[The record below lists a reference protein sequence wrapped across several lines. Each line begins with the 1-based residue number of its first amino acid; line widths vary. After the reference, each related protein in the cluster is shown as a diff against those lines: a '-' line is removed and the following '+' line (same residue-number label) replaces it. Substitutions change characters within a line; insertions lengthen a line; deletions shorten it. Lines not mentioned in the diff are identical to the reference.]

1 MAHYVDKDTGATAW
15 TWYDGEWHD
24 KPVKVMDAIGP
35 GSWLASSVFD
45 GARYFDGVAPDLDL
59 HCRRVVDSAAQFG
72 LKAIKSA
79 EEIAALAWEG
89 IERYAP
95 DRSLYIRPMFFAGS
109 GFLIPDPDGT
119 EFALVLEV
127 MEIPEPTGFSACL
140 TRFRRPTPETALTE
154 AKAGALYPNVAR
166 CLAEALDK
174 GFDNAV
180 VLDGNGNV
188 AEFATAN
195 LFLVRDGV
203 AVTPVAN
210 GTFLAGI
217 TRSRVMALLREAG
230 VGGGAAGHLRVRTR
244 SSPPATTARCC
255 PAPGWR
261 TGTCSPARS
270 TGRRANSISTGRA
283 ASPRPCARRPE
294 SGDWPPAEAALF
306 CLHGSPVPRFRIGKV
321 LPWAAVAGLAGPF
334 RDISPAARPG
344 FYRQALPAELYFDWV
359 ARRQPSPLSPGG
371 SPRYRQA
378 SRTRASNP
386 RAHAD
391 AALRSR
397 PSVCPY
403 PACWKRSRK
412 CEADCKRRRGSYGR
426 YPIRTG
432 AFLVPA
438 QANRSRHRNFQQ
450 VHIFRA
456 GRRVIAACGVR
467 ASRITRP
474 GFSR

>member
-166 CLAEALDK
+166 CLQEALDK

-180 VLDGNGNV
+180 VLDGIGNV

-230 VGGGAAGHLRVRTR
+230 VVVEERRVTYEEVKAADEVF
-244 SSPPATTARCC
+244 
-255 PAPGWR
+255 
-261 TGTCSPARS
+261 S
-270 TGRRANSISTGRA
+270 TGNY
-283 ASPRPCARRPE
+283 
-294 SGDWPPAEAALF
+294 
-306 CLHGSPVPRFRIGKV
+306 GKV
-321 LPWAAVAGLAGPF
+321 LPCTRVEDRDMQPGPV
-334 RDISPAARPG
+334 
-344 FYRQALPAELYFDWV
+344 YRQARDLYFGW
-359 ARRQPSPLSPGG
+359 ARSQPSPLRP
-371 SPRYRQA
+371 
-378 SRTRASNP
+378 
-386 RAHAD
+386 
-391 AALRSR
+391 AA
-397 PSVCPY
+397 
-403 PACWKRSRK
+403 
-412 CEADCKRRRGSYGR
+412 
-426 YPIRTG
+426 
-432 AFLVPA
+432 
-438 QANRSRHRNFQQ
+438 
-450 VHIFRA
+450 
-456 GRRVIAACGVR
+456 
-467 ASRITRP
+467 
-474 GFSR
+474 